1 MSSAEEEEENAL
13 QAVQKILNPYIRP
26 REEVA
31 HIRRVLALH
40 LDSCLKDGSA
50 TAPLALVETSEQQKT
65 SSAAARGLYKE
76 YLDAL
81 SKNMKAREEY
91 KACVRDIEQAR
102 ESNTTR
108 SATAPSQD
116 PIRDHLATISLQK
129 KKERLHVLEQH
140 INLLEQKPAA
150 SPSFLDPEE
159 MFRYSRPLPE
169 VPKEVVNSLVTLDD
183 SARPSTHLKDLINQ
197 LEKHVLRT
205 KLLLKREEQL
215 LEEVKQRRASS
226 SSQAEAISESA
237 KFEALNA
244 TRIELINWIETELGK
259 ASGGEESSAD
269 QDRKSGKSEEES
281 RRQMDQNLASIKE
294 KYAKYSEA
302 RKALLLLVSQQPR
315 PTIKPQNSQDRQL
328 HKQKSPTPPSSA
340 PSAHLLSPYL
350 AQLLN
355 LSHTQK
361 SLISQKSH
369 LNTTI
374 TKTLRENAQHLDRLA
389 EESQLIPAHPMP
401 GGARRKPASG
411 SGGASEGSVSNSSD
425 STLDTSSHVK
435 PWVFAAD
442 SAKIATLEAVAEQIE
457 QGQMALEA
465 SMRTIGEMEMLLG
478 VNQQS
483 EKKEDGRSDQK
494 QSGDATADDIWLA
507 EEGGGKSRR
516 SVGAG
521 RTHNRTSI
529 NNNDKSED
537 KAKGDV
543 WSLLDGN
550 LGLLGGEE
558 SFMG

>member
-1 MSSAEEEEENAL
+1 MSSGEEEEEKAL

-31 HIRRVLALH
+31 HIRRILALH

-50 TAPLALVETSEQQKT
+50 TAPLALVESNEQQKT

-76 YLDAL
+76 YLEAL
-81 SKNMKAREEY
+81 SKNMKARDEY
-91 KACVRDIEQAR
+91 RACVRDIEQAR
-102 ESNTTR
+102 ESNIRT
-108 SATAPSQD
+108 ATAPSQD
-116 PIRDHLATISLQK
+116 LIRDHLATISLQK
-129 KKERLHVLEQH
+129 KKQRLQVLEQH

-150 SPSFLDPEE
+150 SPNFLDPKE

-169 VPKEVVNSLVTLDD
+169 VPKDVVNSLIALDD
-183 SARPSTHLKDLINQ
+183 NTRPSSHLKDLIDQ

-205 KLLLKREEQL
+205 KLLLKREEKL
-215 LEEVKQRRASS
+215 LEEVKQRRAPSGS
-226 SSQAEAISESA
+226 HAEAINESD

-259 ASGGEESSAD
+259 ASGSEEPSTNQEKKA
-269 QDRKSGKSEEES
+269 GKSDEES
-281 RRQMDQNLASIKE
+281 RRQMDQNLANIKE

-315 PTIKPQNSQDRQL
+315 PTMKPQNSPDGQA
-328 HKQKSPTPPSSA
+328 QKEQSPAPPSSA

-350 AQLLN
+350 SQLLT

-374 TKTLRENAQHLDRLA
+374 TKTLRENAQQLDRLA

-401 GGARRKPASG
+401 GGARGRPPSG
-411 SGGASEGSVSNSSD
+411 FGGAKEGLVSASST
-425 STLDTSSHVK
+425 SSLDTSSHVK
-435 PWVFAAD
+435 PWIFAAD
-442 SAKIATLEAVAEQIE
+442 SAKIATLEAVAEQID

-483 EKKEDGRSDQK
+483 EKKEEGQSDEK
-494 QSGDATADDIWLA
+494 QGGNATADDIWLA
-507 EEGGGKSRR
+507 EEGGDKSRR
-516 SVGAG
+516 SVGGG
-521 RTHNRTSI
+521 RRHSRNSI
-529 NNNDKSED
+529 NISGEGGDKT
-537 KAKGDV
+537 KGDV
-543 WSLLDGN
+543 WALLDGN
-550 LGLLGGEE
+550 LGLLRGEE